1 MYLCLCN
8 AITEGDVDRLIHGG
22 CRTLGELYRHLGG
35 QPRCGK
41 CAAELRLRLKT
52 ESPGRGA
59 AAFAAGD

>member
-8 AITEGDVDRLIHGG
+8 AITEGDVDRLIRAG
-22 CRTLGELYRHLGG
+22 CGTLGEVYRRLGG

-41 CAAELRLRLKT
+41 CAAELRQRLKRET
-52 ESPGRGA
+52 AGLGA